1 MVNKELVKK
10 RFEKSL
16 STYTQNAIVQKQMA
30 NVLLSNLIKYKD
42 CDFNK
47 CLEIGCGSGFLTQK
61 ILEKITLK
69 ELFVNDIVENSLD
82 ETKVF
87 SDKIKNLYGD
97 CENILFPPDLDL
109 VISNAT
115 FQWIKDFPALSNK
128 TYLSLKH
135 NGVFAFSTFEKQ
147 NLHQIKTITGKSLNY
162 CEKSEIENILTKN
175 FDIIFSHSET
185 LNLEFDSANEILNHL
200 KLCGV
205 NSLETIK
212 WTKNDLKDF
221 GNKYNELFKNDNN
234 KLILTYHPL
243 YFIAKCKG
251 V

>member
-1 MVNKELVKK
+1 MVNKELVKNKFK
-10 RFEKSL
+10 RSL
-16 STYTQNAIVQKQMA
+16 STYAQNAVVQKQMA
-30 NVLLSNLIKYKD
+30 DFLLSNLIGFKGNNFD
-42 CDFNK
+42 K
-47 CLEIGCGSGFLTQK
+47 CLEIGCGRGFLTQK

-115 FQWIKDFPALSNK
+115 FQWIKDFPNLCNKIHLNLKSN
-128 TYLSLKH
+128 
-135 NGVFAFSTFEKQ
+135 GIFAFSTFGKQ
-147 NLHQIKTITGKSLNY
+147 NLHQIRTITGKSLNY
-162 CEKSEIENILTKN
+162 YEKSEIENIFNKN
-175 FDIIFSHSET
+175 FEIIFSHSET

-205 NSLETIK
+205 NSLETIR

-221 GNKYNELFKNDNN
+221 GNKYNELFKTEKG
-234 KLILTYHPL
+234 KLILTYEPL
-243 YFIAKCKG
+243 YFICAKID
-251 V
+251 